1 MLQRHTVLVFV
12 DVNQSLKKNLS
23 RTQSFIVVFLAKEF
37 IYDHAY
43 RSLLLANFICI
54 FDGPDGLS
62 PEDLIIAKQ
71 PVYGRPQSNYF
82 TIFLE

>member
-1 MLQRHTVLVFV
+1 M
-12 DVNQSLKKNLS
+12 N
-23 RTQSFIVVFLAKEF
+23 
-37 IYDHAY
+37 HAY

-71 PVYGRPQSNYF
+71 PVYGRRQSNYF